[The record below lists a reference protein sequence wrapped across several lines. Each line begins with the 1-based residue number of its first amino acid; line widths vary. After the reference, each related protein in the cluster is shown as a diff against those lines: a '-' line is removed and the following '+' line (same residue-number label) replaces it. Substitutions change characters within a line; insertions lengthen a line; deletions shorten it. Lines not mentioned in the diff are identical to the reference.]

1 MSHVRYSA
9 KDAEVLGAHDD
20 GVVTLE
26 EAQAAATPPDAVG
39 AVEMEE
45 LTVHLEVQATDFAIE
60 KGVQ

>member
-1 MSHVRYSA
+1 MLHVRYSA
-9 KDAEVLGAHDD
+9 KQAEAVGAHDD

-26 EAQAAATPPDAVG
+26 EAQAAATPPDGVG

-45 LTVHLEVQATDFAIE
+45 LAVYLELQTTGSAIE